1 MKKINEYGQ
10 VFEEKEVTP
19 SVKAPE
25 TPQKE
30 VVKKAK
36 KQDEQEPIQ

>member
-10 VFEEKEVTP
+10 VFEETTP

-25 TPQKE
+25 TPKE
-30 VVKKAK
+30 VVKKAD
-36 KQDEQEPIQ
+36 KQDEYKPVQ